1 MSDREFHCDTC
12 EGVALFEAP
21 PCVDGHGAD
30 CPDDCSESRRGVRH
44 AEPKWS
50 ELVCTGCGAAQLIA
64 TFAFHAPR
72 LEQRRRGTR
81 PVHRRAA

>member
-30 CPDDCSESRRGVRH
+30 CP
-44 AEPKWS
+44 
-50 ELVCTGCGAAQLIA
+50 ELVCTGCGAALLIA
-64 TFAFHAPR
+64 TFAFRAPR